1 MKKPSVKKK
10 ILESDQEN
18 EDEDDMEVDISK
30 DNSKNFSNI
39 DPDFTP
45 SSPRPSSSRGTRSGT
60 LMKP

>member
-1 MKKPSVKKK
+1 MKKPLVKKK

-18 EDEDDMEVDISK
+18 EDEDDMEVDESK
-30 DNSKNFSNI
+30 DNSNNCNI
-39 DPDFTP
+39 DPDLTP